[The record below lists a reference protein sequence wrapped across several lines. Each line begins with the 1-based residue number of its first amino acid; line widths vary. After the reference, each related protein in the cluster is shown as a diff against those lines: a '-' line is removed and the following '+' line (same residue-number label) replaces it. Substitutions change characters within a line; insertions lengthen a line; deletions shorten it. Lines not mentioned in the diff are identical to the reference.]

1 MVNGNAKNIVKQ
13 VLSSGDT
20 VGLLA
25 VKDVGGTTRYIAD
38 YSAYPAEVEGTFT
51 LTAADAGISV
61 GSGSTTPTESDYQL
75 ASPITSGL
83 TGTVAV
89 SKDVD
94 GSGNTSITYS
104 VTLTNTSGSSID
116 ISEIGY
122 KQTIAASD
130 SFKGTTAT
138 DRVFLLDRSVF
149 DTITLAAG
157 GQAVIDYKIKAVV
170 TNGGGVEGSKTI
182 TQNGTYLAEDD
193 DLDGYSSVTVNVP
206 SSAVLGTK
214 SITENGTYS
223 AQDDNYDGYSE
234 VTVNVSGGTLG
245 TKTITQNGTY
255 NASSDN
261 LDGYSQVT
269 VNVSGGQSPYLVEKG
284 ATTLTFE
291 LTNEAGG
298 AYADP
303 VTDGID
309 VYPHVGAWG
318 ALVDVTDYDAIYLF
332 FSSVSNAQY
341 ARVGI
346 GDTLGYSSAGS
357 NLDVMAS
364 LGTGNNLT
372 YRLDVSSYTG
382 DKYLQ
387 FEGGNNA
394 RAVIRDII
402 AV

>member
-61 GSGSTTPTESDYQL
+61 GSGSTTPTENDYQL

-206 SSAVLGTK
+206 SASLGTK
-214 SITENGTYS
+214 SITENGTY
-223 AQDDNYDGYSE
+223 
-234 VTVNVSGGTLG
+234 
-245 TKTITQNGTY
+245 

-261 LDGYSQVT
+261 YDGYSQVT
-269 VNVSGGQSPYLVEKG
+269 VNVSGGGGVGEYLVHNG
-284 ATTLTFE
+284 QTSATFS

-298 AYADP
+298 AYANP
-303 VTDGID
+303 VTNGIE
-309 VYPHVGAWG
+309 VYPHLGAWG
-318 ALVDVTDYDAIYLF
+318 TLIDLTNTETIIIW
-332 FSSVSNAQY
+332 FSNISNTQY
-341 ARVGI
+341 AYVGV
-346 GDTLGYSSAGS
+346 GLTLAYDGT
-357 NLDVMAS
+357 AS
-364 LGTGNNLT
+364 HCVVKKAMGTGNDML
-372 YRLDVSSYTG
+372 YVLDVSGLSG
-382 DKYLQ
+382 DYYIQ
-387 FEGGNNA
+387 FQGGFNA
-394 RAVIRDII
+394 KAIVKDILLL
-402 AV
+402 